1 MDHTQKNSSKTL
13 LLLDSHAIIHRAYH
27 AVPNL
32 QNSKGV
38 PTGALFGIINMF
50 FGILERFKPD
60 AVIACYDLPHPTYR
74 HEIYE
79 GYKSNRKKSDDALVA
94 QIISSR
100 KIFEALCVPIF
111 DKAGFEADDILG
123 TIVHDVRRDHP
134 EYKIIIASG
143 DMDTMQLVS
152 GDDVVVYT
160 LRKSLTDT
168 VVFNE
173 KAVNEKFGFSPIQL
187 VDYKGLRGDTSDNII
202 GVPGIG
208 EKTATAI
215 IKEFTNIEGLYEYMD
230 TVVSFTKTDVRF
242 KNACITERIYNLL
255 ITHRDDAFFSKALAT
270 IRLDAPIQL
279 EFEKI
284 KPWYE
289 CVQIEE
295 FHKLIEEYELRSIRG
310 KLERVIDIQQGK
322 KPLKTVPDVWTK
334 DATAQQAFDAMDGIE
349 RKPSLPISEED
360 KIKVYLLR
368 SYISKPTQ
376 DDVEDLL
383 GSGDKTLDDL
393 LKKEGVSE
401 LYEKIEK
408 PLITILKEM
417 HERGIKIDVAYFK
430 KLETEYRAYLANLEK
445 EIHELTGVEFN
456 VASPKQL
463 AEVLYDKMD
472 IVKGS
477 GARIKKTAGG
487 ARSTKESELE
497 KLVDAHPVVSKI
509 LEFREYS
516 KLLGTYI
523 EPFPTLIDG
532 DDRLHPNYIQTGAVT
547 GRIACEN
554 PSIQNIPIKTALGRA
569 IRNGFI
575 AKDGYTLVSVDYS
588 QVELRIAAIL
598 SKDKELID
606 IFSKGEDIHS
616 GVAARM
622 YKVDIKDVTSD
633 MRRHAKTINFGILY
647 GMGVQALAK
656 GLGVKQAE
664 AQDFY
669 LNYYSTF
676 ADLSKYL
683 MDCKRE
689 AEQKGYTLTLFGRRR
704 YFPDIKSPIPFIK
717 AAAERM
723 AINAPIQG
731 TSADMIKIA
740 LVQIDMWIKKEGFR
754 DKIGIVATVHDELI
768 FEIEDKGTAEG
779 EKFIEESVVHIRKIM
794 EGVLDT
800 LGKDKLVP
808 IETSVKRGKSW
819 GGAV

>member
-1 MDHTQKNSSKTL
+1 MQNGSKIL

-38 PTGALFGIINMF
+38 PTGALFGIINML

-60 AVIACYDLPHPTYR
+60 AIIACYDLPHPTYR

-79 GYKSNRKKSDDALVA
+79 GYKSNRKKGDDALIA
-94 QIISSR
+94 QIVSSR
-100 KIFEALCVPIF
+100 KIFEALKIPIF
-111 DKAGFEADDILG
+111 DKPGFEADDILG
-123 TIVHDVRRDHP
+123 TIVHNVRRDHP
-134 EYKIIIASG
+134 EYKIVIASG
-143 DMDTMQLVS
+143 DMDTMQLVQD
-152 GDDVVVYT
+152 DDVVVYT
-160 LRKSLTDT
+160 LRKGLTDT

-173 KAVNEKFGFSPIQL
+173 KAVYEKFGFTPMQL
-187 VDYKGLRGDTSDNII
+187 IDYKGLRGDTSDNII

-208 EKTATAI
+208 EKTATAMI
-215 IKEFTNIEGLYEYMD
+215 QEFGNIETMYAYIDEVG
-230 TVVSFTKTDVRF
+230 VFTKTDERF
-242 KNACITERIYNLL
+242 KKASISERIYNLL
-255 ITHRDDAFFSKALAT
+255 ITHRDDAYFSKALAT

-289 CVQIEE
+289 CVDIEA

-310 KLERVIDIQQGK
+310 KLERVIDIQLGK
-322 KPLKTVPDVWTK
+322 KPLKIVPDVWTK
-334 DATAQQAFDAMDGIE
+334 DGHSEHFTIGEGEEE
-349 RKPSLPISEED
+349 RKVTPPISEED
-360 KIKVYLLR
+360 KIKVWLLR

-376 DDVEDLL
+376 DDVEDLI
-383 GSGDKTLDDL
+383 GSGNETLDDL
-393 LKKEGVSE
+393 LKKEGVYE

-408 PLITILKEM
+408 PLIRILQEM
-417 HERGIKIDVAYFK
+417 HTRGIKIDLAYFK
-430 KLETEYRAYLANLEK
+430 KLEIDYSAHLKQLEK
-445 EIHELTGVEFN
+445 EIWKLTGVEFN

-463 AEVLYDKMD
+463 GEVLYDRLD

-497 KLVDAHPVVSKI
+497 KLIDAHPAISKI

-523 EPFPTLIDG
+523 EPFPTLVDAH
-532 DDRLHPNYIQTGAVT
+532 DRLHPNYIQTGAVT

-554 PSIQNIPIKTALGRA
+554 PSIQNIPIKTELGRA

-575 AKDGYTLVSVDYS
+575 AKEGSILVSVDYS

-598 SKDKELID
+598 SKDTELID
-606 IFSKGEDIHS
+606 IFNKGEDIHS

-669 LNYYSTF
+669 LNYYATF
-676 ADLSKYL
+676 AELSKYL
-683 MDCKRE
+683 QNCKQD
-689 AEQKGYTLTLFGRRR
+689 AEQKGYTMTLFGRRR
-704 YFPDIKSPIPFIK
+704 YFPDIKSHIPFIK

-723 AINAPIQG
+723 AINVPIQG

-740 LVQIDMWIKKEGFR
+740 MVQIDMWIKKEGLS
-754 DKIGIVATVHDELI
+754 DKVAMLAPVHDEII
-768 FEIEDKGTAEG
+768 FEIDNSD
-779 EKFIEESVVHIRKIM
+779 EKFVEKTIDHIRHIM
-794 EGVLDT
+794 EDVLST
-800 LGKDKLVP
+800 LGDDKVVP
-808 IETSVKRGKSW
+808 IETSVKKGKSW

>member
-1 MDHTQKNSSKTL
+1 MDNTSITEKDGSKIL
-13 LLLDSHAIIHRAYH
+13 LLLDAHAIIHRAYH
-27 AVPNL
+27 AVPDL

-79 GYKSNRKKSDDALVA
+79 GYKSNRKKGDDALIA

-100 KIFEALCVPIF
+100 KIFEALKIPIF
-111 DKAGFEADDILG
+111 DKPGFEADDILG

-143 DMDTMQLVS
+143 DMDTMQLVQ
-152 GDDVVVYT
+152 DDNVVVYT
-160 LRKSLTDT
+160 LRKGLNDT

-173 KAVNEKFGFSPIQL
+173 KAVYEKFGFSPLQL

-208 EKTATAI
+208 EKTGTNI
-215 IKEFTNIEGLYEYMD
+215 VKEFGTIEGLYAYMD
-230 TVVSFTKTDVRF
+230 EIGVYLKTDVRF
-242 KNACITERIYNLL
+242 KNASISERIYNLL
-255 ITHRDDAFFSKALAT
+255 VTHRDDAFFSKALAT

-289 CVQIEE
+289 CVDIEA
-295 FHKLIEEYELRSIRG
+295 FHALIEEYELRSIRG
-310 KLERVIDIQQGK
+310 KLERVIDIQLGK
-322 KPLKTVPDVWTK
+322 RPLKTVPDVWTK
-334 DATAQQAFDAMDGIE
+334 DGVPSVQKTAGAE
-349 RKPSLPISEED
+349 ISEED

-376 DDVEDLL
+376 DDVQDLV
-383 GSGDKTLDDL
+383 GGGVENLDDL

-417 HERGIKIDVAYFK
+417 HERGIKIDVSYFK
-430 KLETEYRAYLANLEK
+430 KLETEYKAYLANLEK
-445 EIHELTGVEFN
+445 EIHELTGQEFN

-463 AEVLYDKMD
+463 AEVLYDKLD
-472 IVKGS
+472 IIKGS

-523 EPFPTLIDG
+523 EPFPLLIDG
-532 DDRLHPNYIQTGAVT
+532 EDRLHPNYIQTGAVT

-554 PSIQNIPIKTALGRA
+554 PSIQNIPVKTALGRA
-569 IRNGFI
+569 IRNGFVS
-575 AKDGYTLVSVDYS
+575 KEGYTLVSVDYS

-606 IFSKGEDIHS
+606 IFTKGEDIHS

-669 LNYYSTF
+669 LNYYATF
-676 ADLSKYL
+676 AELSQYL
-683 MDCKRE
+683 MDCKRQ

-740 LVQIDMWIKKEGFR
+740 LVQIDMWIKKEGLGDR
-754 DKIGIVATVHDELI
+754 IGIVATVHDELI

-779 EKFIEESVVHIRKIM
+779 EGFIEESVAHIRKIM

>member
-1 MDHTQKNSSKTL
+1 MDNISVTEKNGSKTL

-27 AVPNL
+27 AVPDL

-79 GYKSNRKKSDDALVA
+79 GYKSNRKKGDDALIA

-100 KIFEALCVPIF
+100 KIFEALKIPIF
-111 DKAGFEADDILG
+111 DKPGFEADDILG
-123 TIVHDVRRDHP
+123 TIVHDIRRDYP

-143 DMDTMQLVS
+143 DMDTMQLVQ

-160 LRKSLTDT
+160 LRKGLTDT

-173 KAVNEKFGFSPIQL
+173 NAVREKFGFAPLQL

-208 EKTATAI
+208 EKTATAM
-215 IKEFTNIEGLYEYMD
+215 IKEFETIEGMYAYID
-230 TVVSFTKTDVRF
+230 NNGVARPFTKTDVRF
-242 KNACITERIYNLL
+242 KNAAITERIYNLL
-255 ITHRDDAFFSKALAT
+255 ITHKDDAFFSKALAT

-289 CVQIEE
+289 CVDIEA
-295 FHKLIEEYELRSIRG
+295 FHALIEEYELRSIRG
-310 KLERVIDIQQGK
+310 KLERVIDIQLGK

-334 DATAQQAFDAMDGIE
+334 DGVSTTSKAPGVE
-349 RKPSLPISEED
+349 ISEED
-360 KIKVYLLR
+360 KIKVWLLR

-376 DDVEDLL
+376 DDVQDLV
-383 GSGDKTLDDL
+383 GGAVKNLDDL
-393 LKKEGVSE
+393 LKKEGVLE

-417 HERGIKIDVAYFK
+417 HERGIKIDVTYFK
-430 KLETEYRAYLANLEK
+430 KLETEYKAYLANLEK
-445 EIHELTGVEFN
+445 EIHELTGQEFN

-463 AEVLYDKMD
+463 AEVLYDKLD

-477 GARIKKTAGG
+477 GVRIKKTAGG

-523 EPFPTLIDG
+523 EPFPMLIDT

-554 PSIQNIPIKTALGRA
+554 PSIQNIPVKTALGRA

-575 AKDGYTLVSVDYS
+575 AKEGYTLVSVDYS

-606 IFSKGEDIHS
+606 IFTKGEDIHS

-669 LNYYSTF
+669 LNYYATF
-676 ADLSKYL
+676 AELSQYL
-683 MDCKRE
+683 MDCKRQ

-704 YFPDIKSPIPFIK
+704 YFPDIKSSIPFIK

-740 LVQIDMWIKKEGFR
+740 LVQIDMWIKKEGLGS
-754 DKIGIVATVHDELI
+754 KIGIVATVHDELI
-768 FEIEDKGTAEG
+768 FEIEDKGTVEG
-779 EKFIEESVVHIRKIM
+779 EKFIEDSVVHIRHIM

-800 LGKDKLVP
+800 LGKDKIVP

-819 GGAV
+819 GGAI